1 MNSLQLLPTPIAILA
16 LALAS
21 SLFLMV
27 DGNSSGPLSSESA
40 PLADVNPQLGTSHEN
55 IANELN
61 ASWIMLSGAR
71 QAMTNNDYVHAGRLA
86 EEAQV
91 DAQVAERN
99 AQSTRSRKAAQQS
112 LHAAQRLRMEIN
124 QQSQLVAGN

>member
-27 DGNSSGPLSSESA
+27 DGNSTGALSSENA
-40 PLADVNPQLGTSHEN
+40 PLADASSQIGASNEN
-55 IANELN
+55 IADDLN
-61 ASWIMLSGAR
+61 AAWVMLSDAR
-71 QAMTNNDYVHAGRLA
+71 QAMKNIDYVHAGRLA